1 MLTTKRAGYE
11 ALWGSAPAISTNAWH
26 CVELSFINDNPS
38 SPEAHAAVDGQEV
51 RAVTQLGDWHVPL
64 SGEGTTWLNGMF
76 NEVILGWQSFSPQP
90 SNDVWMDDMV
100 LSQSPIGC
108 N

>member
-1 MLTTKRAGYE
+1 
-11 ALWGSAPAISTNAWH
+11 
-26 CVELSFINDNPS
+26 
-38 SPEAHAAVDGQEV
+38 V

-90 SNDVWMDDMV
+90 SNDVWMDDVV
-100 LSQSPIGC
+100 LSESPIGC